1 MNGVEH
7 FYLLGPAAPLPERWS
22 EAFAHGRV
30 LDAATLL
37 AWLRGHSV
45 AHDIIWLSTTDAQW
59 STHLQQILRVEPAA
73 RVVLLSSAPQPQ
85 EGLEAINAGVRGYT
99 HNYAVPALLKE
110 VALVVEHGGLWV
122 GPDLLQ
128 RLVGSTQTALA
139 SRSVPAANPA
149 GQDALA
155 ALSTR
160 EAEVARAVSAG
171 HSNREVADL
180 LNISER
186 TVKAHL
192 GMVFEKLAVRDRLQL
207 VLRLASSTAPGSSS
221 PTHRLS

>member
-1 MNGVEH
+1 MNGATH
-7 FYLLGPAAPLPERWS
+7 FYLRGPAAPLPERWS
-22 EAFAHGRV
+22 EAFALGRV
-30 LDAATLL
+30 LDATALL

-45 AHDIIWLSTTDAQW
+45 VHDIIWLSTTDAQW
-59 STHLQQILRVEPAA
+59 STHLQQILRAEPAA

-139 SRSVPAANPA
+139 SRSAPAANPT

-155 ALSTR
+155 ALSAR

-207 VLRLASSTAPGSSS
+207 VLRLAGPGSSS
-221 PTHRLS
+221 PTYPQS